1 MKTMTSLF
9 STDLF
14 STDLPR
20 PPNRGQAA
28 PLVARPVKRERDF
41 GIGYGSSSGY
51 ATAASY
57 LPNRTTSR
65 FRPG

>member
-9 STDLF
+9 STDL
-14 STDLPR
+14 PR
-20 PPNRGQAA
+20 PRNPAPAA
-28 PLVARPVKRERDF
+28 QLVVRPAKRERDF

-57 LPNRTTSR
+57 VPNSRTTPR
-65 FRPG
+65 FRLG

>member
-9 STDLF
+9 STDL
-14 STDLPR
+14 PR
-20 PPNRGQAA
+20 PRNHTPAA

-51 ATAASY
+51 ATAAPY
-57 LPNRTTSR
+57 APNRTTPR
-65 FRPG
+65 FRMG

>member
-9 STDLF
+9 STDL
-14 STDLPR
+14 PR
-20 PPNRGQAA
+20 PRNHTPAA

-57 LPNRTTSR
+57 APNRTTPR
-65 FRPG
+65 FRMG